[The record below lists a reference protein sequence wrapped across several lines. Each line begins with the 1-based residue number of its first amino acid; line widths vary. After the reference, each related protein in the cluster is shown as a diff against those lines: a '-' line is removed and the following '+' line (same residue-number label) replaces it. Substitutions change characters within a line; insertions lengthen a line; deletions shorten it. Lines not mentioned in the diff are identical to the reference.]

1 MMSWKAGMAL
11 SFRFR
16 LERRRFYRQVPY
28 LGVALARAV
37 TNLRYGNLFNVVGDW
52 LARLWAVIVKRESKF
67 DVVLTS
73 TRLCLSS
80 MNMGGRMDAL
90 MAFFWPWWH
99 RLNDNTQLRQTGL
112 RKSFSPRSLRIL
124 STAWITCGVQATQ
137 RMFNSLSIRHKLAVL
152 LGLSAGLGLAIS
164 SAITL
169 YSTYIGES
177 QSALRLL
184 RQLAGVTSENMRAA
198 LAFRDERS
206 AQTMLDAL
214 KTNPNILFA
223 SVLDEDGQLLGHY
236 RAASHSEAAAKQH
249 DLELRRMVASHQSSL
264 TSQANTVEQMSES
277 HMYVL
282 QPIFFEDKPI
292 GVLSIVSDKQ
302 DMRDKMSRFIFFQV
316 LVSLLTLAILIVLSL
331 RLQRLFTRPI
341 FELIDAMQGV
351 AASKDYSSRAFSS
364 RKDEFNDLHTGFNT
378 MLGEIR
384 DRDLRLSKLAT
395 TDTLTG
401 LANRRHAMDTLQSL
415 AIRANRKQEPLG
427 VIILD
432 VDLFKHVNDT
442 YGHPVG
448 DLVLKQIASIL
459 QGCSRE
465 YDLVGRI
472 GGEEFLILCDG
483 ADSGTSSGIAERIR
497 SSVEAA
503 RIELEDG
510 RTLQVTVSLGVNST
524 IPSSVDIESLIKNA
538 DEALYRAKQSGRNR
552 IEIGKPC

>member
-1 MMSWKAGMAL
+1 M
-11 SFRFR
+11 
-16 LERRRFYRQVPY
+16 
-28 LGVALARAV
+28 
-37 TNLRYGNLFNVVGDW
+37 
-52 LARLWAVIVKRESKF
+52 
-67 DVVLTS
+67 
-73 TRLCLSS
+73 
-80 MNMGGRMDAL
+80 
-90 MAFFWPWWH
+90 
-99 RLNDNTQLRQTGL
+99 
-112 RKSFSPRSLRIL
+112 
-124 STAWITCGVQATQ
+124 QATQ

-264 TSQANTVEQMSES
+264 TSQANTVEHMSES

-316 LVSLLTLAILIVLSL
+316 LVSLLTLTILIVLSL

-427 VIILD
+427 VVILD

-459 QGCSRE
+459 QRCSRE